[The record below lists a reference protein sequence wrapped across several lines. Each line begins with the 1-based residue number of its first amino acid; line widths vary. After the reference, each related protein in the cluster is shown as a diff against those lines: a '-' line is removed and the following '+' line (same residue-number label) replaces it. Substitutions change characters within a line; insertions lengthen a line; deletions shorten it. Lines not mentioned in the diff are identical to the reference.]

1 MRVAALYDIHG
12 NLPALEAVLA
22 DVRQAGVDR
31 VVVGGDVFPGPMSRE
46 ALGLLRRLEWPTTF
60 IIGNGDREV
69 VAHKAGVE
77 SSAVPESFRDCMR
90 WEAHNLTHEEEQLIT
105 RWPLTI
111 RLEIPGIGDVLFCH
125 ATPHNDTDI
134 FTKDT
139 SEDALFPVFEDADAD
154 LVVCGHTH
162 MQMDRTV
169 AGIRIVN
176 AGSIGAP
183 FADPGAY
190 WLLLGP
196 DVQLKRTD
204 YDLFT
209 AAERVRATHY
219 PQAEQ
224 FAANSILKP
233 ATEESILKSFAKAE
247 LKSLR

>member
-1 MRVAALYDIHG
+1 
-12 NLPALEAVLA
+12 
-22 DVRQAGVDR
+22 
-31 VVVGGDVFPGPMSRE
+31 MSRE
-46 ALGLLRRLEWPTTF
+46 ALGLLRTLEWPTTF

-90 WEAHNLTHEEEQLIT
+90 WEAHGLTHEEERLIT

-111 RLEIPGIGDVLFCH
+111 RIEIPGIGDVLFCH

-134 FTKDT
+134 FTKHT

-196 DVQLKRTD
+196 DVQFKRTD

-219 PQAEQ
+219 PQAAQ

-233 ATEESILKSFAKAE
+233 ATEESILKSLAKAE